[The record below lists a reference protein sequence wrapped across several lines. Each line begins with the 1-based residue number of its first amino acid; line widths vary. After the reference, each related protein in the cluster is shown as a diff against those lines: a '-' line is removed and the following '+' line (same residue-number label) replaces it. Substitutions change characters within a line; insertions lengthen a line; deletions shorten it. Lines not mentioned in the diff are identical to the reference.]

1 MEDPAHAEGP
11 PTPESCAAAA
21 PHCYPVEDGC
31 VCDAVVVETAA
42 FVGAEEIAEGGGILS
57 RLKVGAFDVAV
68 FDGYTSLRDCGLDIV
83 AVYTNSG
90 ATCDALDA
98 HVIFRVFNDNGQERY
113 LKKVLSVVNVLGV
126 DLSFRKIERE

>member
-1 MEDPAHAEGP
+1 MEDPAPRRTATRSKTGACA
-11 PTPESCAAAA
+11 TPSWWRRRRSRV
-21 PHCYPVEDGC
+21 PGRSRRR
-31 VCDAVVVETAA
+31 
-42 FVGAEEIAEGGGILS
+42 GGILS

-68 FDGYTSLRDCGLDIV
+68 FDGYTSLGDSGLDIV

-98 HVIFRVFNDNGQERY
+98 HVIFRVFDDNGRERY